1 MMVDPNTRISASDV
15 EIGMV
20 VDYGQDRIAVYG
32 ISDGPDDQVEF
43 TDERGTPTVL
53 RAEDIVTV
61 RGYFNP

>member
-1 MMVDPNTRISASDV
+1 MPVHPNTKISASDV

-20 VDYGQDRIAVYG
+20 VDYGQDRITVYG
-32 ISDGPDDQVEF
+32 VSDGLDDQVEL
-43 TDERGTPTVL
+43 TDHRGMPTVL